1 MIMIENGTKKEI
13 NYPAEII
20 FKSIFRN
27 RPYTL
32 ESIRSILAEGLI
44 AGEVAHRESSGGKFI
59 SYTVTAVFPSE
70 EMLNS
75 VCSKITTLEGYMSM
89 F

>member
-1 MIMIENGTKKEI
+1 MIENGTKKEI
-13 NYPAEII
+13 NYPAELI

-27 RPYTL
+27 RPFTMD
-32 ESIRSILAEGLI
+32 SIRNILAECLV
-44 AGEVAHRESSGGKFI
+44 AGDVVHKESSGGKFI

-70 EMLNS
+70 DALNS
-75 VCSKITTLEGYMSM
+75 ICSKITTLEGYMSM

>member
-1 MIMIENGTKKEI
+1 MIENGTKKEI
-13 NYPAEII
+13 IYPAEIV

-27 RPYTL
+27 RPYTMD
-32 ESIRSILAEGLI
+32 SIRNILSESSV
-44 AGEVAHRESSGGKFI
+44 AGNVAHKESSGGKFI

-70 EMLNS
+70 DMLNS
-75 VCSKITTLEGYMSM
+75 ICSKITTLEGYMSM

>member
-1 MIMIENGTKKEI
+1 MIENGTKKEI

-27 RPYTL
+27 SPYTM
-32 ESIRSILAEGLI
+32 ESIRNILSESSIP
-44 AGEVAHRESSGGKFI
+44 GEVAHRESSGGKFI
-59 SYTVTAVFPSE
+59 SYTITAVFPSE
-70 EMLNS
+70 DVLYNT
-75 VCSKITTLEGYMSM
+75 CSKITTLDGYMSM

>member
-1 MIMIENGTKKEI
+1 MIEHGTKKEI
-13 NYPAEII
+13 NYPAELI

-27 RPYTL
+27 RPYTM
-32 ESIRSILAEGLI
+32 ECIRNILAESLVP
-44 AGEVAHRESSGGKFI
+44 GEVVHRESSGGKFI

-70 EMLNS
+70 DTLNS
-75 VCSKITTLEGYMSM
+75 VCSKITTLEGYMSL

>member
-1 MIMIENGTKKEI
+1 MIENGTKKEI
-13 NYPAEII
+13 NYPAEIV

-27 RPYTL
+27 SPFTL
-32 ESIRSILAEGLI
+32 ESIRSILSES
-44 AGEVAHRESSGGKFI
+44 EVTGKVVHRESSGGKFI

-70 EMLNS
+70 DLLFS
-75 VCSKITTLEGYMSM
+75 ICSKITTLEGYMSM

>member
-1 MIMIENGTKKEI
+1 MIENGTKKEI
-13 NYPAEII
+13 IYPAEII

-27 RPYTL
+27 RPYTQ
-32 ESIRSILAEGLI
+32 ESIRNILAECLVSGD
-44 AGEVAHRESSGGKFI
+44 VVHKESSGGKFI

-70 EMLNS
+70 ETLNS

>member
-1 MIMIENGTKKEI
+1 MIQNAAKKEI

-27 RPYTL
+27 GPYTM
-32 ESIRSILAEGLI
+32 ESIKSILSESNIKGN
-44 AGEVAHRESSGGKFI
+44 VTHRESSGGKFI
-59 SYTVTAVFPSE
+59 SYTITAVFPSE
-70 EMLNS
+70 DILNS
-75 VCSKITTLEGYMSM
+75 ICSEITTLEGYMSM

>member
-1 MIMIENGTKKEI
+1 MIENGTKKEI

-27 RPYTL
+27 RPYTM
-32 ESIRSILAEGLI
+32 ESIRNILAESLV
-44 AGEVAHRESSGGKFI
+44 AGEVVHKESSGGKFI

-70 EMLNS
+70 DSLNS
-75 VCSKITTLEGYMSM
+75 ICSKITTLEGYMSM

>member
-1 MIMIENGTKKEI
+1 MVENGVKKEI
-13 NYPAEII
+13 IYPAEII

-27 RPYTL
+27 KPYTMD
-32 ESIRSILAEGLI
+32 SIRNILSENSVSGN
-44 AGEVAHRESSGGKFI
+44 VAHKESSGGKFI

-70 EMLNS
+70 DILNS
-75 VCSKITTLEGYMSM
+75 ICSKITTLEGYMSM

>member
-1 MIMIENGTKKEI
+1 MIENGTKKEI
-13 NYPAEII
+13 IYPAEII

-27 RPYTL
+27 RPYTQ
-32 ESIRSILAEGLI
+32 ESIRNILSECSV
-44 AGEVAHRESSGGKFI
+44 AGIVVHKESSGGKFI

-70 EMLNS
+70 ETLNS

>member
-1 MIMIENGTKKEI
+1 MIENGTKKEI
-13 NYPAEII
+13 AYPAEII

-32 ESIRSILAEGLI
+32 ESIKTILSESAV
-44 AGEVAHRESSGGKFI
+44 AGDVVHKESSGGKFI

-70 EMLNS
+70 DMLNS
-75 VCSKITTLEGYMSM
+75 ICSKITTLEGYMSM